1 MIRALTALLS
11 TLLVGSL
18 LAESPRQDAIQ
29 NAVRIASSS
38 VVTIE
43 TSGGSEV
50 VTLGRG
56 PRGQD
61 NFLRKGT
68 GATTGV
74 VVHPE
79 GWIVSSAF
87 NFVNKPTSII
97 VSVGQ
102 ARHIANLVSTDTTR
116 SIALL
121 KIQAPTPNF
130 AQVSPLAGIRVGQTV
145 IALGRTLAGP
155 DSPPSVSVGIISA
168 LGRIQGK
175 AIQTDAKISP
185 TNYGGP
191 LVDLSGRVTGILVP
205 LSPQGESEGAGI
217 EWYDSGIGFAVPL
230 EHILKVLPK
239 LMNGKDLQRGML
251 GILLK
256 GSDPLMD
263 APEVGTAQTGLPAQK
278 AGMQSGDRVVSVGGI
293 PVGNQAQFQREMA
306 KYYAGDKLDLV
317 YRRGEKE
324 IPVVGMEL
332 ISPSKSQGQAHL
344 GLFPVRDDDGK
355 GILIRHVTP
364 KGPADS
370 AGLAPGD
377 RIMAARPFLTLTADA
392 PAQPPFK
399 APPKF
404 TRADLGQLVDRI
416 LPGMEIELL
425 VQKNGQTS
433 TKTYKVKTGLAPE
446 SLPDLSPAT
455 ASNRPIQG
463 DRPGDKKVQAGLISG
478 TNNAQ
483 DRTWKAFLPRN
494 AGRESHGLVVWLH
507 PPGRGRD
514 KDLEE
519 MINLWEAYL
528 NRHKL
533 VLLMPQ
539 SDAETGWSVSDAT
552 FVNETVKAI
561 QEMAN
566 IDPNR
571 IVAHGFAQGGQ
582 MAGYLG
588 MTGKGLFKGVAA
600 VGAIPANLPREAPEN
615 APAFFLSTGDRDP
628 QLDAIKTAQTTLRN
642 LGIASFLYI
651 MPQSGQQYL
660 ELGGLEALNRWI
672 EALDGI

>member
-1 MIRALTALLS
+1 MIYALACLVS
-11 TLLVGSL
+11 PFLVGLPSVQ
-18 LAESPRQDAIQ
+18 SSRQEAIQ
-29 NAVRIASSS
+29 NAARTASPF

-56 PRGQD
+56 ARGQD

-74 VVHPE
+74 VVNSE

-87 NFVNKPTSII
+87 NFLNKPTSII
-97 VSVGQ
+97 VSIGQ
-102 ARHIANLVSTDTTR
+102 ARHVARLVATDTTR
-116 SIALL
+116 SISIL
-121 KIQAPTPNF
+121 KIDSKTPQFAEIAPSND
-130 AQVSPLAGIRVGQTV
+130 LNVGQTV
-145 IALGRTLAGP
+145 IALGRTLSGP

-185 TNYGGP
+185 INYGGP
-191 LVDLSGRVTGILVP
+191 LLDLSGKVMGILVP
-205 LSPQGESEGAGI
+205 LSPQGEGDGTGI
-217 EWYDSGIGFAVPL
+217 EWYDSGIGFAIPL

-239 LMNGKDLQRGML
+239 LMNGKDLQKGML

-263 APEVGTAQTGLPAQK
+263 PPEIGTAQTGLPAQK
-278 AGMQSGDRVVSVGGI
+278 AGMQPGDRIVSVSGI
-293 PVGNQAQFQREMA
+293 PVTNQAQFQREMA
-306 KYYAGDKLDLV
+306 KYYAGDKVDLV
-317 YRRGEKE
+317 YRHGDKDVRVSG
-324 IPVVGMEL
+324 IEL
-332 ISPSKSQGQAHL
+332 ISPTKNQAQASL
-344 GLFPVRDDDGK
+344 GIFPVRDDEGK
-355 GILIRHVTP
+355 GILIRHVIA

-377 RIMAARPFLTLTADA
+377 RILAARPILVQPSGA
-392 PAQPPFK
+392 PPQPPLQ
-399 APPKF
+399 AASKF
-404 TRADLGQLVDRI
+404 TRADLAQLVDRVI
-416 LPGMEIELL
+416 PGMEIELL
-425 VQKNGQTS
+425 VQKNGQIS
-433 TKTYKVKTGLAPE
+433 SKSFKVMTGLAPE
-446 SLPDLSPAT
+446 TPPEMSPAT

-463 DRPGDKKVQAGLISG
+463 DRPGDKKIQAGLISG
-478 TNNAQ
+478 TNNSQ
-483 DRTWKAFLPRN
+483 DRTWKAFLPKN
-494 AGRESHGLVVWLH
+494 AGREIHGLVVWLH
-507 PPGRGRD
+507 PPGKGRD

-519 MINLWEAYL
+519 IINLWEGFL
-528 NRHKL
+528 NRNKL

-539 SDAETGWSVSDAT
+539 SDTETGWNVSDAT
-552 FVNETVKAI
+552 FINETVKTM

-566 IDPNR
+566 IDTNR

-588 MTGKGLFKGVAA
+588 MSGKGLYKGVAA
-600 VGAIPANLPREAPEN
+600 IGSIPANLPREAPDN

-628 QLDAIKTAQTTLRN
+628 QLDAIKTAQNTIRN
-642 LGIASFLYI
+642 LGIPSYLYV

-660 ELGGLEALNRWI
+660 ELGGLETLNRWI

>member
-1 MIRALTALLS
+1 MIRVLATLLLS
-11 TLLVGSL
+11 LC
-18 LAESPRQDAIQ
+18 AEVLPAQSSRQDAIQ
-29 NAVRIASSS
+29 SAARAAAPS

-61 NFLRKGT
+61 NFIRKGT

-74 VVHPE
+74 VVSPE

-87 NFVNKPTSII
+87 NFANKPTSII
-97 VSVGQ
+97 VSIGQ
-102 ARHIANLVSTDTTR
+102 SRHVARLVATDTTR

-121 KIQAPTPNF
+121 KIQASTPNF
-130 AQVSPLAGIRVGQTV
+130 AQIAPTADLKVGETA
-145 IALGRTLAGP
+145 IALGRTLAGS

-185 TNYGGP
+185 INYGGP
-191 LVDLSGRVTGILVP
+191 LLNLSGKVIGILVP
-205 LSPQGESEGAGI
+205 LSPQGENDSAGI

-230 EHILKVLPK
+230 EQIVKNLPK

-256 GSDPLMD
+256 GSDPLTD
-263 APEVGTAQTGLPAQK
+263 PPEVGTAQTGLPAQK
-278 AGMQSGDRVVSVGGI
+278 AGMQTGDRVISVGGI
-293 PVGNQAQFQREMA
+293 PVNNQAQFQREMA

-317 YRRGEKE
+317 FRRGEKE
-324 IPVVGMEL
+324 FPVVGLEL
-332 ISPSKSQGQAHL
+332 ISPTKNQATAYL
-344 GLFPVRDDDGK
+344 GLFPVRDDEGK
-355 GILIRHVTP
+355 GILVRNVTP

-370 AGLAPGD
+370 AGIAPGD
-377 RIMAARPFLTLTADA
+377 RILAARPVTILPPEA
-392 PAQPPFK
+392 PPQPPLK
-399 APPKF
+399 ALPKF
-404 TRADLGQLVDRI
+404 TRGDLAQLVSRI

-425 VQKNGQTS
+425 VQKNGQLS
-433 TKTYKVKTGLAPE
+433 TKTFRVKTGLPNE
-446 SLPDLSPAT
+446 TLPDLNPAT

-463 DRPGDKKVQAGLISG
+463 NRPGDKKVQAGLISG

-494 AGRESHGLVVWLH
+494 AGREAHGLVVWLH

-519 MINLWEAYL
+519 IINLWESFL
-528 NRHKL
+528 NNNKL

-552 FVNETVKAI
+552 FVTETVKTI

-566 IDPNR
+566 IDSNR
-571 IVAHGFAQGGQ
+571 IVAHGFSQGGQ
-582 MAGYLG
+582 MASYLG
-588 MTGKGLFKGVAA
+588 ISGKGLFKGVAT
-600 VGAIPANLPREAPEN
+600 VGAVPANLPRETPEN
-615 APAFFLSTGDRDP
+615 PPAYFLSTGDRDP
-628 QLDAIKTAQTTLRN
+628 QLEAIKTASTTLKN
-642 LGIASFLYI
+642 QGIPSFLYI

-660 ELGGLEALNRWI
+660 EIGGLETLNRWI
-672 EALDGI
+672 EALDGL

>member
-1 MIRALTALLS
+1 MIRVLATLFS
-11 TLLVGSL
+11 TIFVAILP
-18 LAESPRQDAIQ
+18 AQNARQDAVQ
-29 NAVRIASSS
+29 NAAKIASPF

-61 NFLRKGT
+61 NILRKGT

-74 VVHPE
+74 VIHPE

-102 ARHIANLVSTDTTR
+102 TRHIARLVASDTTR

-121 KIQAPTPNF
+121 KIQATTPNF
-130 AQVSPLAGIRVGQTV
+130 AQTANLSDLKVGQTV
-145 IALGRTLAGP
+145 IALGRTLAGS

-185 TNYGGP
+185 INYGGP
-191 LVDLSGRVTGILVP
+191 LLDLSGKVTGILVP
-205 LSPQGESEGAGI
+205 LSPQGEGEGAGV

-230 EHILKVLPK
+230 EHILKVLPR

-278 AGMQSGDRVVSVGGI
+278 AGLQPGDRIVSVAGKA
-293 PVGNQAQFQREMA
+293 VTNQAQFQREMA
-306 KYYAGDKLDLV
+306 KYYAGDKVDLT

-324 IPVVGMEL
+324 IAVVGMEL
-332 ISPSKSQGQAHL
+332 ISPSKNQGKAYL

-355 GILIRHVTP
+355 GILIRHVIA
-364 KGPADS
+364 KGPAEV
-370 AGLAPGD
+370 AGLNPGD
-377 RIMAARPFLTLTADA
+377 RILAARPFLIPPPDA
-392 PAQPPFK
+392 PAQQPLKPQ
-399 APPKF
+399 AKF
-404 TRADLGQLVDRI
+404 SRTELAQLLDRV
-416 LPGMEIELL
+416 LPGMEVELL
-425 VQKNGQTS
+425 VQKNGQMS
-433 TKTYKVKTGLAPE
+433 TKTLKAKTGLPPE
-446 SLPDLSPAT
+446 TPPDLSPAT

-463 DRPGDKKVQAGLISG
+463 DRQGDKKVQAGLISG

-494 AGRESHGLVVWLH
+494 AGRETHGLVVWLH

-519 MINLWEAYL
+519 MVNLWEGYL
-528 NRHKL
+528 NHHKL

-552 FVNETVKAI
+552 FINETVKAM

-566 IDPNR
+566 IDSNR

-588 MTGKGLFKGVAA
+588 MGGKGLYKGVAA
-600 VGAIPANLPREAPEN
+600 IGAIPANTPREAPEN
-615 APAFFLSTGDRDP
+615 PPAFFLSTGDRDP
-628 QLDAIKTAQTTLRN
+628 QMEAIKTAQSTLKN
-642 LGIASFLYI
+642 LGIQTFIYI

-660 ELGGLEALNRWI
+660 ELGGLDILNRWI

>member
-1 MIRALTALLS
+1 LICALAYLLS
-11 TLLVGSL
+11 PFLVGL
-18 LAESPRQDAIQ
+18 LSVQSSRQEAIQ
-29 NAVRIASSS
+29 NAVRTAAPF

-74 VVHPE
+74 VVNSE

-87 NFVNKPTSII
+87 NFLNKPTSII
-97 VSVGQ
+97 VSIGQ
-102 ARHIANLVSTDTTR
+102 ARHVARLVATDTTR
-116 SIALL
+116 SISIL
-121 KIQAPTPNF
+121 KIESKTPLFAEVAPSSDF
-130 AQVSPLAGIRVGQTV
+130 KVGQTV
-145 IALGRTLAGP
+145 IALGRTLSGP
-155 DSPPSVSVGIISA
+155 DSSPSVSVGIISA
-168 LGRIQGK
+168 LERIQGK

-185 TNYGGP
+185 INYGGP
-191 LVDLSGRVTGILVP
+191 LLDLSGKVMGILVP
-205 LSPQGESEGAGI
+205 LSPQGEGDGTGI

-239 LMNGKDLQRGML
+239 LMNGKDLQKGML

-263 APEVGTAQTGLPAQK
+263 PAEIGTAQTGLPAQK
-278 AGMQSGDRVVSVGGI
+278 AGMQSGDRIVSVSGV
-293 PVGNQAQFQREMA
+293 PVVNQAQFQREMA
-306 KYYAGDKLDLV
+306 KYYAGDKVDLV
-317 YRRGEKE
+317 YRHGDKD
-324 IPVVGMEL
+324 VVVAGIEL
-332 ISPSKSQGQAHL
+332 ISPTKSQAQASL
-344 GLFPVRDDDGK
+344 GLFPVRDDEGK
-355 GILIRHVTP
+355 GILIRHVIA

-370 AGLAPGD
+370 AGLTPGD
-377 RIMAARPFLTLTADA
+377 RILAARPVVVQPSGA
-392 PAQPPFK
+392 PPQPPFK

-404 TRADLGQLVDRI
+404 TRADLAQLVDRVI
-416 LPGMEIELL
+416 PGMELELL
-425 VQKNGQTS
+425 VQKNGQMS
-433 TKTYKVKTGLAPE
+433 SKTIKVKTGLAPE
-446 SLPDLSPAT
+446 TLPDISPAT

-463 DRPGDKKVQAGLISG
+463 DRPGDKKIQAGLISG

-483 DRTWKAFLPRN
+483 DRTWKAFLPKN
-494 AGRESHGLVVWLH
+494 AGREVHGLVVWLH
-507 PPGRGRD
+507 PPGKGRD

-519 MINLWEAYL
+519 IINLWEGFL
-528 NRHKL
+528 NRNRL

-539 SDAETGWSVSDAT
+539 CDTETGWSVSDAT
-552 FVNETVKAI
+552 FINETVKAI

-588 MTGKGLFKGVAA
+588 MSGKGLYKGVA
-600 VGAIPANLPREAPEN
+600 GIGSIPANLPREAPDN

-628 QLDAIKTAQTTLRN
+628 QLDAIKSAQITIRN
-642 LGIASFLYI
+642 LGIPSYLYV

-660 ELGGLEALNRWI
+660 ELGGLETLNRWI
-672 EALDGI
+672 EALDGL